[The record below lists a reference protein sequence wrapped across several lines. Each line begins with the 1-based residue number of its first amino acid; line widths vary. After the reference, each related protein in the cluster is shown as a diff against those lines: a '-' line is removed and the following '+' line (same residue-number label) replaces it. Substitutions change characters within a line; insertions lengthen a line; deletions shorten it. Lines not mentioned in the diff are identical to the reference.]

1 MTLVRKIKD
10 KKVNFEFNKEYIK
23 VVTEKISKND
33 ADFISNSFKEIH
45 PADAAD
51 IIEHLDLEDRE
62 KLIKL
67 NNFKIDPEV
76 FVELN
81 ESIQSEIIK
90 YLSRE
95 SIVYILKNL
104 ESDDAIKILENIE
117 EKNKNEIL
125 GSLPPKDRFAFLE
138 SLSYPE
144 DSAARI
150 MQREFT
156 AIPSNWSVGQ
166 TIDYLRENKDLP
178 DEFLEIF
185 IIDNEFKPIGTVS
198 SSKVLRTPRDAKM
211 LSIMS
216 ETQLSIPVEM
226 DREEVGHLFE
236 NYNLNSA
243 CVVDKS
249 NKLVGMITSDDVL
262 TVLKEEAEEDAL
274 RLAGVGNEE
283 ITDGVIK
290 KTKRRFS
297 WLLLNLFTAVIAS
310 IVIGFFQEDIE
321 KVVALAVLMP
331 IVASMGGNAG
341 MQTLAV
347 TVRTIATNELTKN
360 NFTQNVIKEFSIGIL
375 NGVIFA
381 IISAIIVQIWFQD
394 TTLSLIIS
402 ISMILNMI
410 VAGLFGILVPITLK
424 KFKIDP
430 AIASSVFVTTITDV
444 IGFLSFL
451 GIGAYFFYGT

>member
-1 MTLVRKIKD
+1 MTLIKKIKD

-23 VVTEKISKND
+23 VVTNKIANND
-33 ADFISNSFKEIH
+33 TDFISKSFNEMH

-51 IIEHLDLEDRE
+51 IIEHLSQEDRE
-62 KLIKL
+62 NLIKL
-67 NNFKIDPEV
+67 NNFKIDPQV

-90 YLSRE
+90 YLSID

-104 ESDDAIKILENIE
+104 ESDDSIKIIENLD
-117 EKNKNEIL
+117 EKNKNDVL
-125 GSLPPKDRFAFLE
+125 SSLPPKDRFVLLE

-178 DEFLEIF
+178 EEFLEIF
-185 IIDNEFKPIGTVS
+185 IVDNEFKPIGTVP
-198 SSKVLRTPRDAKM
+198 SSKVLRTPRDTKM
-211 LSIMS
+211 ISIMNES
-216 ETQLSIPVEM
+216 QLSIPVNM

-243 CVVDKS
+243 CVVDKN

-274 RLAGVGNEE
+274 RLAGVGDEE
-283 ITDGVIK
+283 ITDGVLK
-290 KTKRRFS
+290 KTKRRFT

-347 TVRTIATNELTKN
+347 TIRAIATNELTKN
-360 NFTQNVIKEFSIGIL
+360 NFSENVLKEFSIGIL

-381 IISAIIVQIWFQD
+381 FISAVIVQLWFQD

-410 VAGLFGILVPITLK
+410 VAGLFGILIPITLK

-451 GIGAYFFYGT
+451 GIGAFFFYGT

>member
-1 MTLVRKIKD
+1 MSQIKKSKD
-10 KKVNFEFNKEYIK
+10 KIVNFEFNKEYIK
-23 VVTEKISKND
+23 VVTEKIANND
-33 ADFISNSFKEIH
+33 AEFISNSFKEIH

-51 IIEHLDLEDRE
+51 IIEHLNQDDRE

-81 ESIQSEIIK
+81 ESIQIEVVK
-90 YLSRE
+90 YLSTE

-104 ESDDAIKILENIE
+104 ESDDAIKIIENLD
-117 EKNKNEIL
+117 EKSKNDIL
-125 GSLPPKDRFAFLE
+125 SSLPPKDRFILLE

-178 DEFLEIF
+178 EEFLEIF
-185 IIDNEFKPIGTVS
+185 IVDNEFKPIGTVP
-198 SSKVLRTPRDAKM
+198 SSKVLRTSRDNKM
-211 LSIMS
+211 INIMNES
-216 ETQLSIPVEM
+216 QLSIPVDM

-243 CVVDKS
+243 CVVDKN

-274 RLAGVGNEE
+274 RLAGVGDEE
-283 ITDGVIK
+283 ITDGIFK
-290 KTKRRFS
+290 KTKRRFN
-297 WLLLNLFTAVIAS
+297 WLLLNLVTAVIAS

-347 TVRTIATNELTKN
+347 TIRTIATNELTKN
-360 NFTQNVIKEFSIGIL
+360 NFAQNVIKEFSIGIL
-375 NGVIFA
+375 NGFIFA
-381 IISAIIVQIWFQD
+381 LISAIVVQFWFND
-394 TTLSLIIS
+394 YTLSLIIS
-402 ISMILNMI
+402 ISMVLNMI

-424 KFKIDP
+424 KFNIDP

-451 GIGAYFFYGT
+451 GIGAYFFFN

>member
-1 MTLVRKIKD
+1 MALIRKIKD

-23 VVTEKISKND
+23 VVTEKIANND
-33 ADFISNSFKEIH
+33 AGFISNSFKEIH

-51 IIEHLDLEDRE
+51 IIEHLSEGDRE

-76 FVELN
+76 FVEMN
-81 ESIQSEIIK
+81 ESVQKEIIK
-90 YLSRE
+90 FLASD
-95 SIVYILKNL
+95 SIVSILKNL

-117 EKNKNEIL
+117 EKNKNTIL
-125 GSLPPKDRFAFLE
+125 SSLPPKDKFALLE

-166 TIDYLRENKDLP
+166 TIDYLREDKDLP
-178 DEFLEIF
+178 EQFLEIF
-185 IIDNEFKPIGTVS
+185 IVDNEFKPIGTVP
-198 SSKVLRTPRDAKM
+198 SSKVLRTPREAKM
-211 LSIMS
+211 NSIMS
-216 ETQLSIPVEM
+216 ESQLLIPVDM
-226 DREEVGHLFE
+226 DKEEVGNLFE

-243 CVVDKS
+243 CVVDKN

-262 TVLKEEAEEDAL
+262 TVLKEEAEEDVL

-283 ITDGVIK
+283 ITDGIFK
-290 KTKRRFS
+290 KTKRRFN
-297 WLLLNLFTAVIAS
+297 WLLLNLFTAVMAS

-347 TVRTIATNELTKN
+347 TIRTIATNELTKN
-360 NFTQNVIKEFSIGIL
+360 NFTQNVLKEFSIGIL
-375 NGVIFA
+375 NGLIFA
-381 IISAIIVQIWFQD
+381 AISAIIVQIWFND
-394 TTLSLIIS
+394 ATLSLIIS
-402 ISMILNMI
+402 ISMVLNMI
-410 VAGLFGILVPITLK
+410 VAGLFGILVPVTLK
-424 KFKIDP
+424 KMNIDP

-451 GIGAYFFYGT
+451 GIGAYFFL